1 MKTNRLLVVSALL
14 LLQANLFALQSD
26 TLNLDEVMLKSALIN
41 QANPALTVSEIS
53 YAEYQIRPVN
63 FQDAID
69 FSAGL
74 WITNSENQAQ
84 DNRMAIRGFGARSAF
99 GIRGLKIILDGI
111 PLTTPDGQSQVD
123 NIPFQLIENVEIMKS
138 LSSTRYGNASGGVV
152 SINTFS
158 NLTNKYIMEAGYGS
172 YGYKNIK
179 GTYSTNSE
187 KSSTILNISQAESDG
202 YRDHSSYLNKSL
214 FFKHALEFQ
223 NINLKFNLLYFDSP
237 YAFDPGGLTIESV
250 DENRSQARDRNVLYN
265 SQESVKQLQTGL
277 VLHWNTNIGQIS
289 SNIYYSNRDFVGLL
303 PFTYGGYVELNRDF
317 SGAEFSL
324 KNRSESFEWMIGT
337 SIQNQTDDRKRFENN
352 EGEKGVKV
360 LDQIESFKSLGAFAL
375 GSYNKSKYSIQAG
388 LRYDIH
394 EISSDDYMLDIGIDQ
409 QYIDYSKSLS
419 AFSPSLGFV
428 YSLSKN
434 RELYINY
441 GYTYETPS
449 LSELSANPNGTG
461 FNENLSP
468 MSSSGFDLGFRK
480 HSQDLSYSL
489 TVFYIDTK
497 DEIVRYELE
506 GFEGMNFYRNLG
518 TSKRLGTELEASYNL
533 GKPGVLNAS
542 YTQAKYEFENQGV
555 SGDLAGIPKSN
566 FSIEW
571 LYAYKNLD
579 LKLDLKYVNSLFA
592 DNYNEVKVPSYLL
605 SNIALKNKVNFKGVS
620 LDIGLHIRNLFDEK
634 YYDNIRA
641 NAFGNRFYEPASLR
655 QFILSIK
662 TSF

>member
-1 MKTNRLLVVSALL
+1 MSRILVSFISLI
-14 LLQANLFALQSD
+14 LQINVFAIQSD
-26 TLNLDEVMLKSALIN
+26 TLSLDEIVLKSTLIN
-41 QANPALTVSEIS
+41 QSNPALSVSEIS
-53 YAEYQIRPVN
+53 YTENEIKPVN

-69 FSAGL
+69 YSAGL

-84 DNRMAIRGFGARSAF
+84 DNRMSIRGFGSRSAF
-99 GIRGLKIILDGI
+99 GIRGVKIILDGI

-123 NIPFQLIENVEIMKS
+123 NIPFELIENIEVLKS

-152 SINTFS
+152 TINTFS
-158 NLTNKYIMEAGYGS
+158 VLTDKISIGTSIGS
-172 YGYKNIK
+172 YGHKK
-179 GTYSTNSE
+179 TQGTYSNS
-187 KSSTILNISQAESDG
+187 KVNSTTIINVSHAESDG

-214 FFKHALEFQ
+214 FFKHAREFQ

-277 VLHWNTNIGQIS
+277 ILDWNTKIGQVN
-289 SNIYYSNRDFVGLL
+289 SNIYYSNRDFIGLL

-337 SIQNQTDDRKRFENN
+337 SIQNQADDRKRFENN

-409 QYIDYSKSLS
+409 QYIDYSKSMS
-419 AFSPSLGFV
+419 AFSPSLGLV

-441 GYTYETPS
+441 GYAYETPS

-480 HSQDLSYSL
+480 HSQNLSYSL
-489 TVFYIDTK
+489 TAFYIDTK

-518 TSKRLGTELEASYNL
+518 TSKRLGAELEASYNL

-542 YTQAKYEFENQGV
+542 YTQAKYEFENQGI

-566 FSIEW
+566 FSLEW

-579 LKLDLKYVNSLFA
+579 LNLDLKYVNSLFA
-592 DNYNEVKVPSYLL
+592 DNNNEVKVPSYLL
-605 SNIALKNKVNFKGVS
+605 SNITLKNKVNFKGVS
-620 LDIGLHIRNLFDEK
+620 LEIGLHIRNLFDKK
-634 YYDNIRA
+634 YYDNIRS